1 MIGSSPRVR
10 GKPRGHFEHLPL
22 ARLIPA
28 RAGKTPTTPRPP
40 CTGPAHPRACGEN
53 PRMRG
58 ASRAAASSSPR
69 VRGKLRVVSAPGDHC
84 GLIPAR
90 AGKTSAECGWPCG
103 RGAHPRACGENQ
115 GTSYKEKSMDGSSP
129 RVRGK
134 LLGHLY
140 VTAEGGAHPRA
151 CGENPED
158 VPSLEPVSGS
168 SPRVRGKL
176 LGHLYVTAEGG
187 LIPARAGKTVV
198 LSRACLRG
206 WAHPRACGEN
216 PPGPS
221 PTVAAP
227 GSSPRVRGKPTVTT
241 GTVVW
246 GRLIPARAGKT
257 FMGLWAT
264 NDDMAHPRVRGKQ
277 EQFGIAD
284 AQFGLIPARAGKT
297 RWAAPRPRRTAAH
310 PRACGENVDRG
321 VEVVQ
326 CWGSSPRV
334 RGKRGRA
341 HHQQRRGRLIPAR
354 AGKTWRGGAV
364 VPWGAAHPRA
374 CGENIQ
380 VA

>member
-1 MIGSSPRVR
+1 
-10 GKPRGHFEHLPL
+10 
-22 ARLIPA
+22 
-28 RAGKTPTTPRPP
+28 
-40 CTGPAHPRACGEN
+40 
-53 PRMRG
+53 MRG

-115 GTSYKEKSMDGSSP
+115 GTSYKEKSMD
-129 RVRGK
+129 
-134 LLGHLY
+134 
-140 VTAEGGAHPRA
+140 
-151 CGENPED
+151 
-158 VPSLEPVSGS
+158 GS

-374 CGENIQ
+374 CGENAPEEGRGAGRAGSSPR
-380 VA
+380 VRGKLLRVVRAP

>member
-227 GSSPRVRGKPTVTT
+227 GSSPRVRGKP
-241 GTVVW
+241 G
-246 GRLIPARAGKT
+246 GQRRALGGLRLIPARAGKT
-257 FMGLWAT
+257 STEA
-264 NDDMAHPRVRGKQ
+264 
-277 EQFGIAD
+277 
-284 AQFGLIPARAGKT
+284 
-297 RWAAPRPRRTAAH
+297 
-310 PRACGENVDRG
+310 
-321 VEVVQ
+321 
-326 CWGSSPRV
+326 
-334 RGKRGRA
+334 
-341 HHQQRRGRLIPAR
+341 
-354 AGKTWRGGAV
+354 
-364 VPWGAAHPRA
+364 
-374 CGENIQ
+374 
-380 VA
+380 